1 MHRTLRRLALIAVSA
16 ATALSLPL
24 AALAQKAMTGDE
36 IARNIA
42 ERPNADPRKGTITFT
57 MRDKGRSRTRAAKM
71 LRTESKATHRLLLAF
86 DTPASIRGTSFLSYD
101 HKAADRTDE
110 TWLYLPATS
119 RTRRVPASDR
129 ADSFMGTELSY
140 GDVKDSFIFGL
151 ADYTF
156 SSAGRAANGRYILK
170 GKARDAKTAREIG
183 YGGFTAEV
191 DPATWFPRKIAF
203 TDPAGRKL
211 KTIAVSDLEKVGASW
226 TATDFTVTNHRT
238 GRSTKVTVSG
248 LARASGANERLFD
261 PARLDRAAGR
271 MP

>member
-1 MHRTLRRLALIAVSA
+1 MHRIAQI
-16 ATALSLPL
+16 ALS
-24 AALAQKAMTGDE
+24 ALAFLSLSIAASAQERMTGDA

-42 ERPNADPRKGTITFT
+42 DRPNADPRKGTITFV
-57 MRDKGRSRTRAAKM
+57 MQDKGRSRKRQAKM
-71 LRTESKATHRLLLAF
+71 LRTETGATHRLLLAF

-101 HKAADRTDE
+101 HKAASRTDE

-156 SSAGRAANGRYILK
+156 SSGGRAGNGRYILK
-170 GKARDAKTAREIG
+170 GKAKSAQTAREIG

-191 DPATWFPRKIAF
+191 DPATWFPRAITF
-203 TDPAGRKL
+203 TDPRGKRL
-211 KTIAVSDLEKVGASW
+211 KTIAVRKLEKVGASW
-226 TATDFTVTNHRT
+226 TATDFVVTNHVT
-238 GRSTKVTVSG
+238 GRLTKVTIAG
-248 LARASGANERLFD
+248 LAKASNANDILFD
-261 PARLDRAAGR
+261 PARLDRASGR

>member
-1 MHRTLRRLALIAVSA
+1 MHKLALMALVAA
-16 ATALSLPL
+16 ATVSSSLT
-24 AALAQKAMTGDE
+24 ASAQGNMTGDT

-42 ERPNADPRKGTITFT
+42 DRQNADPRKGTITFV
-57 MRDKGRSRTRAAKM
+57 MQDKGRSRTRAARM
-71 LRTESKATHRLLLAF
+71 VRTETSATHRLLLAF

-101 HKAADRTDE
+101 HKAASKTDE

-156 SSAGRAANGRYILK
+156 SSAGRADNGRYILK
-170 GKARDAKTAREIG
+170 GTAKTPQIARETG

-191 DPATWFPRKIAF
+191 DPATWFPRMITF
-203 TDPAGRKL
+203 TDPGGKKF
-211 KTIAVSDLEKVGASW
+211 KTIAVRGLEKVGASW
-226 TATDFTVTNHRT
+226 TATDFTVTNHLT

-248 LARASGANERLFD
+248 LAKAAGADDTLFD
-261 PARLDRAAGR
+261 PARLDRASGR

>member
-1 MHRTLRRLALIAVSA
+1 MHRIALIALSA
-16 ATALSLPL
+16 VATASLSLG
-24 AALAQKAMTGDE
+24 AAAQGTMTGDA

-42 ERPNADPRKGTITFT
+42 ERPNADPRKGTITFV
-57 MRDKGRSRTRAAKM
+57 MQDKGRSRTRAARM
-71 LRTESKATHRLLLAF
+71 LRTETGATHRLLLAF

-101 HKAADRTDE
+101 HKAASKVDE

-151 ADYTF
+151 ADWTF
-156 SSAGRAANGRYILK
+156 SAGGRADNGRYILK
-170 GKARDAKTAREIG
+170 GAAKSARIAREIG

-191 DPATWFPRKIAF
+191 DPATWFPRSITF
-203 TDPAGRKL
+203 TDPAGKRL
-211 KTIAVSDLEKVGASW
+211 KTISVRKLEKVGASL
-226 TATDFTVTNHRT
+226 TATDFTVTNHVT
-238 GRSTKVTVSG
+238 GRATVVTVSG
-248 LARASGANERLFD
+248 LAKATGADDALFD
-261 PARLDRAAGR
+261 PARLDRASGR

>member
-1 MHRTLRRLALIAVSA
+1 MHRIALIAFVTA
-16 ATALSLPL
+16 ATASFSL
-24 AALAQKAMTGDE
+24 AASAQGNMSGDA

-42 ERPNADPRKGTITFT
+42 DRPNADPRKGTITFV
-57 MRDKGRSRTRAAKM
+57 MQDKGRSRTRAARM
-71 LRTESKATHRLLLAF
+71 LRTETNATHRLLLAF
-86 DTPASIRGTSFLSYD
+86 NNPASIRGTSFLSYD
-101 HKAADRTDE
+101 HKAVSKTDE

-156 SSAGRAANGRYILK
+156 SSGGRAGNGRYSLT
-170 GKARDAKTAREIG
+170 GKAKTAQIAREIG

-191 DPATWFPRKIAF
+191 DPATWFPRTITF
-203 TDPAGRKL
+203 TDPAGKRL
-211 KTIAVSDLEKVGASW
+211 KTIAVRKLEKVGASL
-226 TATDFTVTNHRT
+226 TATDFIVTNHAT
-238 GRSTKVTVSG
+238 GRSTKVTISG
-248 LARASGANERLFD
+248 LAKASNADDTLFD
-261 PARLDRAAGR
+261 PARLDRASGR

>member
-1 MHRTLRRLALIAVSA
+1 MHRIALIILSA
-16 ATALSLPL
+16 AATLSFPL
-24 AALAQKAMTGDE
+24 AASAQGTMTGDT

-42 ERPNADPRKGTITFT
+42 DRPNADPRKGTITFL
-57 MRDKGRSRTRAAKM
+57 MQDKGRSRTRAARM
-71 LRTESKATHRLLLAF
+71 LRTENKATHRLLLAF

-101 HKAADRTDE
+101 HKAASKTDE

-156 SSAGRAANGRYILK
+156 SSGGRADNGRYILA
-170 GKARDAKTAREIG
+170 GKAKTAQIAREIG

-191 DPATWFPRKIAF
+191 DPATWFPRTITF
-203 TDPAGRKL
+203 TDPRGKKL
-211 KTIAVSDLEKVGASW
+211 KTISVRGLDKVGTSW
-226 TATDFTVTNHRT
+226 TATDFTVTNHLT
-238 GRSTKVTVSG
+238 GRSTRITVSG
-248 LARASGANERLFD
+248 LAKATNADETLFD
-261 PARLDRAAGR
+261 PARLDRASGR

>member
-1 MHRTLRRLALIAVSA
+1 MHRAIRRLALIAGSA
-16 ATALSLPL
+16 AAAISLPL
-24 AALAQKAMTGDE
+24 AASAQQSMTGDT

-42 ERPNADPRKGTITFT
+42 DRPNADPRKGKITFK
-57 MRDKGRSRTRAAKM
+57 MQAKGRSRKRAAKM

-101 HKAADRTDE
+101 HKAADKTDE

-156 SSAGRAANGRYILK
+156 ASGGRAANGRYILK
-170 GKARDAKTAREIG
+170 GKARSPRIAREIG
-183 YGGFTAEV
+183 YGGFIAEV
-191 DPATWFPRKIAF
+191 DPAIWFPRKITF
-203 TDPAGRKL
+203 SDPRGSKL
-211 KTIAVSDLEKVGASW
+211 KTIAVRDLEKVGASW

-238 GRSTKVTVSG
+238 GRSTTVTVTG
-248 LARASGANERLFD
+248 LARASGANDRLFD
-261 PARLDRAAGR
+261 PARLDRVAGR